1 MAKKKKKKKL
11 RVGRLV
17 LFLVLILVI
26 VALVGAVLYLTLGK
40 KGSGGSSENP
50 TEATTE
56 ARVLGYESGVVTS
69 GDSLQSKV
77 DEMYSKAAEGYA
89 GLEYQN
95 IITSTDGEHFTCYI
109 ANSLTNRYDMFV
121 AIYVGD
127 DLTNELYLS
136 GLIPIGSAM
145 DSFTGEKKL
154 SSGTYNGT
162 IVMTQ
167 VESDNATMHAQVS
180 YAVTITVQ

>member
-26 VALVGAVLYLTLGK
+26 VALVGTVLYLLLGK
-40 KGSGGSSENP
+40 GKGGSSENP

-56 ARVLGYESGVVTS
+56 SRVLGYESGVVTS

-95 IITSTDGEHFTCYI
+95 TMTSNDGEHFTCYI

-145 DSFTGEKKL
+145 ENFTAEKKL
-154 SSGTYNGT
+154 ASGTYNGT

-180 YAVTITVQ
+180 YAVTITVK